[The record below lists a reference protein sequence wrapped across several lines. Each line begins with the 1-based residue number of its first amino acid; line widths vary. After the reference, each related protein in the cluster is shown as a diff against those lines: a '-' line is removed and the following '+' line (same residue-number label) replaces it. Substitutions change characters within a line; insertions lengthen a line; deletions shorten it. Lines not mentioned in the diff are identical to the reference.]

1 MTIGLLADVTLTCE
15 LDLNKTVG
23 GLGKLDTTVGHRPG
37 RFQWGHGR
45 FQEQSK
51 HRTNIAR
58 GARARVLSSDA
69 TAVPDHADDFCAQLD
84 ALTGLFFIFF
94 LCSDI
99 VVHMM
104 MTLCISPFFSLFK
117 LAVIAQGIAARYA
130 QRQASS
136 EQAHLYAAAF
146 PLMGKLARRVLE
158 EEGYLPKA
166 RPKL

>member
-1 MTIGLLADVTLTCE
+1 MTIGLWADVTLACE

-23 GLGKLDTTVGHRPG
+23 GLGKLDTTVGHRPE

-69 TAVPDHADDFCAQLD
+69 TAIPDHADDFCAQLD
-84 ALTGLFFIFF
+84 ALTGLFFIFLF
-94 LCSDI
+94 CSDI

-104 MTLCISPFFSLFK
+104 MTLCISPFFLFK

-136 EQAHLYAAAF
+136 EQAHLYAAVF